1 MFQSWDIDLRPWAT
15 PKPIIN
21 DHPLVYDRLFQDF
34 NRRQE
39 AKKRLISIIDL
50 KERNERRKSLES
62 GTYGK
67 KNLTRSLSKPEV
79 RNMVQRFN
87 DYLQR
92 KLMKIERKRQELAE
106 NQEKMLKE
114 MMDSKKN
121 YKTDP
126 QAFKRLTQPKVVKKI
141 EEKVKSVKTFSIK
154 EAIESGKR
162 LMGAKAKDGLDL
174 ANSTPS
180 TSPVRVKKVERSE
193 EKKRLSPRKESRIEG
208 GRKNIE
214 EIFKRCKNK
223 AMLMSFLG
231 KSVRSQED
239 AGISLGKTIDSFRSS
254 YSERLSN

>member
-15 PKPIIN
+15 PKPIVN
-21 DHPLVYDRLFQDF
+21 EHPLVYDRLFQDF

-50 KERNERRKSLES
+50 KEKAERRKSLES
-62 GTYGK
+62 GVNGK
-67 KNLTRSLSKPEV
+67 KNFNRSLSKPEV

-92 KLMKIERKRQELAE
+92 KLLKIEKKRHELAE

-114 MMDSKKN
+114 MMESKKN

-126 QAFKRLTQPKVVKKI
+126 EAFKRLTQPKVAKAAQ
-141 EEKVKSVKTFSIK
+141 EQVKSVKTFSIK

-162 LMGAKAKDGLDL
+162 LMGAKVTDGFAQVNL
-174 ANSTPS
+174 TP
-180 TSPVRVKKVERSE
+180 SPVRVKRFDRSE
-193 EKKRLSPRKESRIEG
+193 EKKRLSPRKEIRIEG

-231 KSVRSQED
+231 KSVKSQED
-239 AGISLGKTIDSFRSS
+239 VGISLGKTIDSFRSS